1 MDKNEI
7 LANMYVL
14 RAGLSFVAVNAKHI
28 RGTINTAKSKAKKDE
43 KAARDKLKNA
53 QDDLANN
60 RALLAES
67 YAGEENRKK
76 AGKEQSKE
84 NDRLAQNFADD
95 IVKGVFKTIL
105 LLIGAVACAYV
116 SLIGSIMQG
125 WLGEPP
131 HSEFIR
137 KIYGWM
143 LGSLWT
149 GEGSL
154 AMGLLISIITWVMI
168 CVGAVAAVG
177 CLALLGMALI
187 GHPFWGTRFRR
198 DKRTKGMKSVK
209 QYKADIKLYSQAVE
223 NASAII
229 PLYENDLKAVQ
240 NNGKKEVANACASL
254 QPLAAN
260 TAAFYKALRATFST
274 FLDERDWDNLDL
286 LTYYIETGRA
296 DTVKESLQLLDRQK
310 QTDQIVRAVNE
321 AAGAVCR
328 TVNNGL
334 RVLQNDMRRCFNVL
348 SEQIESVGSAVSSM
362 NGRISSVES
371 TIASQNAQLSSL
383 ASEVNLSKALNSQRN
398 ESSSQLITYAK
409 ECASDTKYIADQI
422 RWAQIG
428 GR

>member
-1 MDKNEI
+1 M
-7 LANMYVL
+7 
-14 RAGLSFVAVNAKHI
+14 
-28 RGTINTAKSKAKKDE
+28 
-43 KAARDKLKNA
+43 
-53 QDDLANN
+53 
-60 RALLAES
+60 
-67 YAGEENRKK
+67 
-76 AGKEQSKE
+76 
-84 NDRLAQNFADD
+84 
-95 IVKGVFKTIL
+95 
-105 LLIGAVACAYV
+105 
-116 SLIGSIMQG
+116 
-125 WLGEPP
+125 
-131 HSEFIR
+131 
-137 KIYGWM
+137 
-143 LGSLWT
+143 
-149 GEGSL
+149 
-154 AMGLLISIITWVMI
+154 
-168 CVGAVAAVG
+168 
-177 CLALLGMALI
+177 
-187 GHPFWGTRFRR
+187 
-198 DKRTKGMKSVK
+198 
-209 QYKADIKLYSQAVE
+209 
-223 NASAII
+223 
-229 PLYENDLKAVQ
+229 
-240 NNGKKEVANACASL
+240 ANACASL

-348 SEQIESVGSAVSSM
+348 SEQIESVGSAVSSI